1 MKLLLTGA
9 TGRVGSHLLPRLV
22 AQGHDVR
29 AVARSEAAAETVK
42 AAGAEP
48 LLADLLDP
56 DGYRAALG
64 GRDAVVHLA
73 AVLRSTDEHE
83 IRQANLEATRRLAGA
98 ALDAGVARFVFTS
111 TNLVYP
117 GGLGR
122 PASEDDE
129 PAPPAA
135 WGAYPASKAEAE
147 RALLALHRDLGLGL
161 GLGLRIVRLAFVY
174 GEGDPHLAE
183 SLRWAGRWPGHQRL
197 QLLHHAD
204 AAQAVGRAL
213 HAPGIDGRIYNA
225 ADESPVTAVELH
237 ALNGVPF
244 PDSPA
249 GETDLWHGMVD
260 TTRIRQELGFRPWYP
275 SVWSARDAGAL

>member
-9 TGRVGSHLLPRLV
+9 TGRVGRRLMPRLV
-22 AQGHDVR
+22 VQGHDVR
-29 AVARSEAAAETVK
+29 AVARSEVAARVVK

-48 LLADLLDP
+48 VLADLLDP
-56 DGYRAALG
+56 DGYRAALK

-73 AVLRSTDEHE
+73 AVLRSTDADE
-83 IRQANLEATRRLAGA
+83 IRRANLEATRRLADT
-98 ALDAGVARFVFTS
+98 ALDAGVGRFVFTS

-135 WGAYPASKAEAE
+135 WGPYPASKAEAE
-147 RALLALHRDLGLGL
+147 RVLLGLHRDRGM
-161 GLGLRIVRLAFVY
+161 GLRVVRFAFVY

-183 SLRWAGRWPGHQRL
+183 SLRWAGQWPGHQRL
-197 QLLHHAD
+197 HLLHHAD
-204 AAQAVGRAL
+204 AAQAVIRAL
-213 HAPGIDGRIYNA
+213 NAPGIDGRVYNA
-225 ADESPVTAVELH
+225 ADEAPVTAVELH

-244 PDSPA
+244 PDRPA
-249 GETDLWHGMVD
+249 GEADLWHGIVD
-260 TTRIRQELGFRPWYP
+260 TSRIRRELGFRPWYP
-275 SVWSARDAGAL
+275 SVWSARDASAL

>member
-22 AQGHDVR
+22 AQGHDVW
-29 AVARSEAAAETVK
+29 AVARGEAAAERVK

-48 LLADLLDP
+48 VLADLLDP
-56 DGYRAALG
+56 DGYRSALG
-64 GRDAVVHLA
+64 ARDAVVHLA
-73 AVLRSTDEHE
+73 AVLRSTDADE
-83 IRQANLEATRRLAGA
+83 IRQANLEATRRLADT
-98 ALDAGVARFVFTS
+98 ALEVGVGRFVFTS
-111 TNLVYP
+111 TTLVYP

-122 PASEDDE
+122 PASEDDQ
-129 PAPPAA
+129 PAPPAT

-147 RALLALHRDLGLGL
+147 RVLLGLHRDR

-183 SLRWAGRWPGHQRL
+183 SLRWAGQWPRHQRL

-204 AAQAVGRAL
+204 AAQAIGRAL
-213 HAPGIDGRIYNA
+213 HTPGIDGRIYNA

-244 PDSPA
+244 PDRPQ
-249 GETDLWHGMVD
+249 GEPDLWHGIVD
-260 TTRIRQELGFRPWYP
+260 TTRIRRELGFRPYHP

>member
-9 TGRVGSHLLPRLV
+9 TGRVGGHMLPRLV
-22 AQGHDVR
+22 AQGHDIR
-29 AVARSEAAAETVK
+29 AVARSEVAAERIK

-48 LLADLLDP
+48 VLADLLDP
-56 DGYRAALG
+56 DDYRAALR

-73 AVLRSTDEHE
+73 AVLRSTDAVE
-83 IRQANLEATRRLAGA
+83 IRQANLEATGRLADA
-98 ALDAGVARFVFTS
+98 ALEAGVGRFIFAS

-129 PAPPAA
+129 PAPLAA
-135 WGAYPASKAEAE
+135 WGAYPVSKAEAE
-147 RALLALHRDLGLGL
+147 GALLALHRDQGLGV
-161 GLGLRIVRLAFVY
+161 RIVRFAFVY

-183 SLRWAGRWPGHQRL
+183 SLRWAGQWPGHQRL
-197 QLLHHAD
+197 HLLHHAD
-204 AAQAVGRAL
+204 AAQAVIRAL
-213 HAPGIDGRIYNA
+213 HAPGTDGRVYNA

-244 PDSPA
+244 PDRPA
-249 GETDLWHGMVD
+249 GEADPWFGIVD
-260 TTRIRQELGFRPWYP
+260 TTRIRTELGFRPSLP

>member
-1 MKLLLTGA
+1 MSMKLFLTGA
-9 TGRVGSHLLPRLV
+9 TGRVGSRMLPRLV

-29 AVARSEAAAETVK
+29 AVARSEAAAERVK

-48 LLADLLDP
+48 VLADLLDP
-56 DGYRAALG
+56 NGYRAALR

-73 AVLRSTDEHE
+73 AALRITDADQ
-83 IRQANLEATRRLAGA
+83 IRQANLEATLRLAGA
-98 ALDAGVARFVFTS
+98 ALDAGVGRFVFTS

-122 PASEDDE
+122 PATEDDQ
-129 PAPPAA
+129 PAPLAA
-135 WGAYPASKAEAE
+135 WGAYPVSKAEAE
-147 RALLALHRDLGLGL
+147 RALLALHRDRGMGV
-161 GLGLRIVRLAFVY
+161 RIVRFAYVY

-183 SLRWAGRWPGHQRL
+183 SLRWAGQWSGHQRL
-197 QLLHHAD
+197 HLIHHAD
-204 AAQAVGRAL
+204 VTQSVVRAL

-237 ALNGVPF
+237 AVNGAPF
-244 PDSPA
+244 PDSPTGQA
-249 GETDLWHGMVD
+249 DPWHGIVD
-260 TTRIRQELGFRPWYP
+260 TTRIRQELGFRPYHP

>member
-9 TGRVGSHLLPRLV
+9 TGRVGRHMLPRLV
-22 AQGHDVR
+22 VQGHDVR
-29 AVARSEAAAETVK
+29 AVARSGVAAERVK

-48 LLADLLDP
+48 VLADLLDP

-73 AVLRSTDEHE
+73 AVLRSTDDHE

-98 ALDAGVARFVFTS
+98 ALDAGVAWFVFTS

-122 PASEDDE
+122 PAGEDDE

-147 RALLALHRDLGLGL
+147 RALLALHRDR

-183 SLRWAGRWPGHQRL
+183 SLRWAGQWPGHQRL
-197 QLLHHAD
+197 HLLHHAD
-204 AAQAVGRAL
+204 AAQAVARVL
-213 HAPGIDGRIYNA
+213 QAPGIDRRVYHA
-225 ADESPVTAVELH
+225 ADEAPVTAVELH

-244 PDSPA
+244 PDRPA
-249 GETDLWHGMVD
+249 GDADLWHGMVD

>member
-9 TGRVGSHLLPRLV
+9 TGRVGGRLLPRLV

-29 AVARSEAAAETVK
+29 AVARSEAAAERVK

-73 AVLRSTDEHE
+73 AVLRSTDEDE

-147 RALLALHRDLGLGL
+147 RALLALHRDRGLGV
-161 GLGLRIVRLAFVY
+161 RIVRLAFVY

-249 GETDLWHGMVD
+249 GDTDLWHGMVD

>member
-9 TGRVGSHLLPRLV
+9 TGRVGSRLLPRLV

-29 AVARSEAAAETVK
+29 AVARSGVAAERVK

-48 LLADLLDP
+48 VLADLFDP
-56 DGYRAALG
+56 DGYRAALDD
-64 GRDAVVHLA
+64 RDAVVHLA
-73 AVLRSTDEHE
+73 AVLRSTDDHE

-147 RALLALHRDLGLGL
+147 RALRGLHRDR

-183 SLRWAGRWPGHQRL
+183 SLRWAGQWPGHQRL
-197 QLLHHAD
+197 QLIHHAD

-244 PDSPA
+244 PDHPA
-249 GETDLWHGMVD
+249 GDADLWHGMVD

>member
-22 AQGHDVR
+22 ARGHDVR
-29 AVARSEAAAETVK
+29 AVARSEVAAERVN

-48 LLADLLDP
+48 VLADLLDP
-56 DGYRAALG
+56 DGYRVALG

-73 AVLRSTDEHE
+73 AVLRSTDDDE
-83 IRQANLEATRRLAGA
+83 IRRANLEATRRLAGA

-147 RALLALHRDLGLGL
+147 RALLALHRDR

-197 QLLHHAD
+197 QLIHHAD

-244 PDSPA
+244 PDHPA
-249 GETDLWHGMVD
+249 GDADLWHGVVD

>member
-29 AVARSEAAAETVK
+29 AVARGEVAAERVK

-48 LLADLLDP
+48 VLADLLDP
-56 DGYRAALG
+56 DGYRAALR
-64 GRDAVVHLA
+64 GRDAVLHLA
-73 AVLRSTDEHE
+73 AVLRSTDDDE
-83 IRQANLEATRRLAGA
+83 IRRVNLEATRRLAGA

-111 TNLVYP
+111 TTLVYP

-147 RALLALHRDLGLGL
+147 RALLALHRDR

-183 SLRWAGRWPGHQRL
+183 SLRWAGQWPGHQRL

-204 AAQAVGRAL
+204 AAQAIGRAL
-213 HAPGIDGRIYNA
+213 HAPGVDGRAYSA

-244 PDSPA
+244 PDRPA
-249 GETDLWHGMVD
+249 GDADLWHGLVD

>member
-1 MKLLLTGA
+1 
-9 TGRVGSHLLPRLV
+9 
-22 AQGHDVR
+22 
-29 AVARSEAAAETVK
+29 
-42 AAGAEP
+42 
-48 LLADLLDP
+48 
-56 DGYRAALG
+56 
-64 GRDAVVHLA
+64 VHLA
-73 AVLRSTDEHE
+73 AVLRSTDDDE
-83 IRQANLEATRRLAGA
+83 IRRANLEATRRLAGA

-135 WGAYPASKAEAE
+135 WGPYPASKVEAE
-147 RALLALHRDLGLGL
+147 RALLALHRDR

-244 PDSPA
+244 PDRPA
-249 GETDLWHGMVD
+249 GDADLWHGMVD

>member
-9 TGRVGSHLLPRLV
+9 TGRVGSRLLPRLV
-22 AQGHDVR
+22 ALGHDVR
-29 AVARSEAAAETVK
+29 AVARSGVVAERVK

-48 LLADLLDP
+48 VLADLLDP
-56 DGYRAALG
+56 DGYRTALG

-73 AVLRSTDEHE
+73 AVLRSTDDRE
-83 IRQANLEATRRLAGA
+83 IRQANLETTRRLAGA

-147 RALLALHRDLGLGL
+147 RALLALHRDR

-183 SLRWAGRWPGHQRL
+183 SLRWAGQWPGHQRL
-197 QLLHHAD
+197 QLIHHAD

-244 PDSPA
+244 PDRPA
-249 GETDLWHGMVD
+249 GDADLWHGMVD

>member
-9 TGRVGSHLLPRLV
+9 TGRVGRHMLPRLV
-22 AQGHDVR
+22 VQGHDVR
-29 AVARSEAAAETVK
+29 AVARSEAAAQEVK

-48 LLADLLDP
+48 VLADLLDP
-56 DGYRAALG
+56 DGYRAALR

-73 AVLRSTDEHE
+73 AVLRSNDADE
-83 IRQANLEATRRLAGA
+83 IRRANLEATRRLADTV
-98 ALDAGVARFVFTS
+98 LDAGVGRFVFVS

-122 PASEDDE
+122 PASEDDQ
-129 PAPPAA
+129 PAPPAT

-147 RALLALHRDLGLGL
+147 RALLGLHRDRGMGV
-161 GLGLRIVRLAFVY
+161 RIVRFAFVY

-197 QLLHHAD
+197 HLLHHAD
-204 AAQAVGRAL
+204 AAQAVLRAL
-213 HAPGIDGRIYNA
+213 HAPGVDGRVYNA

-244 PDSPA
+244 PDRPA
-249 GETDLWHGMVD
+249 GEADLWHGIVD
-260 TTRIRQELGFRPWYP
+260 TTRIRRELGFRPYHP

>member
-9 TGRVGSHLLPRLV
+9 TGRVGRHMLPRLV
-22 AQGHDVR
+22 AQGHEVR
-29 AVARSEAAAETVK
+29 AVARGQAAADQVK

-48 LLADLLDP
+48 VLADLLDP

-73 AVLRSTDEHE
+73 AVLRSTDAHE
-83 IRQANLEATRRLAGA
+83 IRQANLEATRRLAVA
-98 ALDAGVARFVFTS
+98 ALEAGVGRFVFAS
-111 TNLVYP
+111 TTLVCP

-122 PASEDDE
+122 PATEDDQ
-129 PAPPAA
+129 PAPPAT
-135 WGAYPASKAEAE
+135 WGPYPASKAEAE
-147 RALLALHRDLGLGL
+147 RVLLALHRDRA
-161 GLGLRIVRLAFVY
+161 LGLRVVRFAFVY
-174 GEGDPHLAE
+174 GHGDPHLAE
-183 SLRWAGRWPGHQRL
+183 SLRWAGQWPGHQRL
-197 QLLHHAD
+197 HLLHHAD
-204 AAQAVGRAL
+204 AAQAVSRAL
-213 HAPGIDGRIYNA
+213 HAPGIDGRTYNA

-244 PDSPA
+244 PDRPA
-249 GETDLWHGMVD
+249 GEADLWQGIVD

>member
-9 TGRVGSHLLPRLV
+9 TGRVGGHLLPRLA
-22 AQGHDVR
+22 AQGHDIR
-29 AVARSEAAAETVK
+29 ATARGEVAADQVK

-48 LLADLLDP
+48 VLADLLDP
-56 DGYRAALG
+56 DGYRAALR

-73 AVLRSTDEHE
+73 AVLRSTDAGE
-83 IRQANLEATRRLAGA
+83 IRRANLEATRRLAET
-98 ALDAGVARFVFTS
+98 ALAAGVGRFVFTS

-129 PAPPAA
+129 PAPPAV

-147 RALLALHRDLGLGL
+147 RLLLALHRDRGM
-161 GLGLRIVRLAFVY
+161 GLRIVRLAFVY

-183 SLRWAGRWPGHQRL
+183 SLRWAGQWPGHQRL

-204 AAQAVGRAL
+204 AAQAIGRAL
-213 HAPGIDGRIYNA
+213 LAPGADGRIYNA

-244 PDSPA
+244 PDRPA
-249 GETDLWHGMVD
+249 GETDLWHGIVD
-260 TTRIRQELGFRPWYP
+260 TTRIRRELGFRPWYP

>member
-9 TGRVGSHLLPRLV
+9 TGRVGSRLLPRLV

-29 AVARSEAAAETVK
+29 AVARSGVAAERVK

-48 LLADLLDP
+48 VLADLLDP

-73 AVLRSTDEHE
+73 AVLRSTDDHE

-147 RALLALHRDLGLGL
+147 RALLALHRDR

-183 SLRWAGRWPGHQRL
+183 SLRWAGQWPGHQRL
-197 QLLHHAD
+197 QLIHHAD

-244 PDSPA
+244 PDRPA
-249 GETDLWHGMVD
+249 GDADLWHGMVD

>member
-9 TGRVGSHLLPRLV
+9 TGRVGRHLLPRLV
-22 AQGHDVR
+22 AKGHDVR
-29 AVARSEAAAETVK
+29 AVARGEAGATQVK

-48 LLADLLDP
+48 VLADLLEP
-56 DGYRAALG
+56 DGYRGALA

-73 AVLRSTDEHE
+73 AVLRSTDADE
-83 IRQANLEATRRLAGA
+83 IRRANVEVTRRLADA
-98 ALDAGVARFVFTS
+98 TLEAGVGRFVAAS
-111 TNLVYP
+111 TTLVYP

-122 PASEDDE
+122 PATEDDR
-129 PAPPAA
+129 PAPPPA
-135 WGAYPASKAEAE
+135 WGVYPATKAEADQ
-147 RALLALHRDLGLGL
+147 ALLALHRDRGLGV
-161 GLGLRIVRLAFVY
+161 RIVRFAFVY

-183 SLRWAGRWPGHQRL
+183 SLGWAGRWPGHQRL

-204 AAQAVGRAL
+204 AAQAVLRAL
-213 HAPGIDGRIYNA
+213 EAPGVDGRVYNA

-244 PDSPA
+244 PHRPE
-249 GETDLWHGMVD
+249 GEADLWHAIVD
-260 TTRIRQELGFRPWYP
+260 TTRIRRELGFRPWYP

>member
-9 TGRVGSHLLPRLV
+9 TGRVGSRMLPRLA
-22 AQGHDVR
+22 AQGHDVC
-29 AVARSEAAAETVK
+29 AVARSEVAAERVK

-48 LLADLLDP
+48 VLADLLDP
-56 DGYRAALG
+56 DGYRAALR

-73 AVLRSTDEHE
+73 AVLRSTDADEV
-83 IRQANLEATRRLAGA
+83 RQANLDATLRLADA
-98 ALDAGVARFVFTS
+98 ALDAGVGRFVFVS

-122 PASEDDE
+122 PATEDDQ
-129 PAPPAA
+129 PAPLAT
-135 WGAYPASKAEAE
+135 WGAYPVSKAEAE
-147 RALLALHRDLGLGL
+147 RALLALHQDRGMGV
-161 GLGLRIVRLAFVY
+161 RIVRFAYVY

-183 SLRWAGRWPGHQRL
+183 SLRWAGQWPGHQRL
-197 QLLHHAD
+197 HLIHHAD
-204 AAQAVGRAL
+204 AAQAVIRAL
-213 HAPGIDGRIYNA
+213 HAPGIDGRVYNA

-244 PDSPA
+244 PDSPV
-249 GETDLWHGMVD
+249 GEADPWHGIVD
-260 TTRIRQELGFRPWYP
+260 TTRIRLELGFRPYHP

>member
-9 TGRVGSHLLPRLV
+9 TGRVGRRLLPRLA

-29 AVARSEAAAETVK
+29 AVVRSEVAAERVK

-48 LLADLLDP
+48 VLADLLDP
-56 DGYRAALG
+56 DGYRVALG

-73 AVLRSTDEHE
+73 AVLRSTDDDE

-147 RALLALHRDLGLGL
+147 RALLALHRDR

-197 QLLHHAD
+197 QLIHHAD

-244 PDSPA
+244 PDHPA
-249 GETDLWHGMVD
+249 GDADLWHGVVD
-260 TTRIRQELGFRPWYP
+260 TTRIRRELGFRPWYP

>member
-29 AVARSEAAAETVK
+29 AVARSEVAAGRVK
-42 AAGAEP
+42 TAGAEP
-48 LLADLLDP
+48 VLADLMDP
-56 DGYRAALG
+56 DGYRAALD

-73 AVLRSTDEHE
+73 AVLRGTDDGE
-83 IRQANLEATRRLAGA
+83 IRRANLEATRRLAGA

-135 WGAYPASKAEAE
+135 WGAYPASKVEAE
-147 RALLALHRDLGLGL
+147 RALLALHRDR

-197 QLLHHAD
+197 QLIHHAD

-237 ALNGVPF
+237 ALDGVPF

-249 GETDLWHGMVD
+249 DDADLWHGVVD

>member
-9 TGRVGSHLLPRLV
+9 TGRVGRHLLPRLV

-29 AVARSEAAAETVK
+29 AVARRDVAAEHVK

-48 LLADLLDP
+48 VLADLLDP
-56 DGYRAALG
+56 DGYRAALR

-73 AVLRSTDEHE
+73 AVLRSTDADEV
-83 IRQANLEATRRLAGA
+83 RRANLEATRRLADTV
-98 ALDAGVARFVFTS
+98 LDAGVGRFVFAS

-129 PAPPAA
+129 PEPPES

-147 RALLALHRDLGLGL
+147 RALLGLHRDRGM
-161 GLGLRIVRLAFVY
+161 GLRIVRFAFVY

-197 QLLHHAD
+197 HLLHHAD
-204 AAQAVGRAL
+204 AAQAVSRAL
-213 HAPGIDGRIYNA
+213 QTPGIDGRTYNA

-237 ALNGVPF
+237 ALNGVAF
-244 PDSPA
+244 PDRPA
-249 GETDLWHGMVD
+249 GEADLWHGIVD

-275 SVWSARDAGAL
+275 SVWSARDASAL

>member
-1 MKLLLTGA
+1 
-9 TGRVGSHLLPRLV
+9 
-22 AQGHDVR
+22 
-29 AVARSEAAAETVK
+29 VARGEVAAGRVK

-48 LLADLLDP
+48 VLADLLDP
-56 DGYRAALG
+56 DGYRAALR

-73 AVLRSTDEHE
+73 AVLRSTDAGE
-83 IRQANLEATRRLAGA
+83 IRRANLEATRRLAET
-98 ALDAGVARFVFTS
+98 ALAAGVGRFVFTS

-129 PAPPAA
+129 PAPPAV

-147 RALLALHRDLGLGL
+147 RLLLALHRDRGM
-161 GLGLRIVRLAFVY
+161 GLRIVRLAFVY

-183 SLRWAGRWPGHQRL
+183 SLRWAGQWPGHQRL

-204 AAQAVGRAL
+204 AAQAIGRAL
-213 HAPGIDGRIYNA
+213 LAPGADGRIYNA

-244 PDSPA
+244 PDRPA
-249 GETDLWHGMVD
+249 GETDLWHGIVD
-260 TTRIRQELGFRPWYP
+260 TTRIRRELGFRPWYP

>member
-9 TGRVGSHLLPRLV
+9 TGRVGSRLLPRLV

-29 AVARSEAAAETVK
+29 AVARSGVAAERVK

-48 LLADLLDP
+48 VLADLLDP

-73 AVLRSTDEHE
+73 AVLRSTDDHE

-98 ALDAGVARFVFTS
+98 ALDAGVTRFVFTS

-122 PASEDDE
+122 PAGEDDE

-147 RALLALHRDLGLGL
+147 RALLALHRDR

-183 SLRWAGRWPGHQRL
+183 SLRWAGQWPGHQRL
-197 QLLHHAD
+197 QLIHHAD

-244 PDSPA
+244 PDRPA
-249 GETDLWHGMVD
+249 GDADLWHGMVD

-275 SVWSARDAGAL
+275 SVWSAREAGAL